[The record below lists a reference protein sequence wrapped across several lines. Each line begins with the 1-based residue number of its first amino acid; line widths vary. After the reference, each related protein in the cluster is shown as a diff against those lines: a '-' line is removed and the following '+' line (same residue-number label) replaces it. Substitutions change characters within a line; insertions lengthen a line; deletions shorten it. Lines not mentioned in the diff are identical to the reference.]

1 MTRADREDMVVISM
15 GIEALLECVRQTET
29 WWRVRGD
36 HAGLRRTQQLAGAIL
51 ATRRRFFRDDSDAD
65 TQIAEALIVAEGLR
79 EAARQCQEGQAAL
92 HARLVGGAE
101 VIEQLCRAR
110 EVRL

>member
-1 MTRADREDMVVISM
+1 MTRADRADMVVISM
-15 GIEALLECVRQTET
+15 GIEALLACVRQTET

-51 ATRRRFFRDDSDAD
+51 TTRRKFFADESDAD
-65 TQIAEALIVAEGLR
+65 AQVTEALIVAEGLR

-92 HARLVGGAE
+92 HARLIAGAE
-101 VIEQLCRAR
+101 VIERLCRSR
-110 EVRL
+110 EVYP